1 MALPFPRPAIL
12 PLLPYGA
19 SGETAHASEGP
30 TMAFAWAVREREDSP
45 RLCGTTFRDGCNLGR
60 SDSATDERHASDY
73 VGA

>member
-1 MALPFPRPAIL
+1 
-12 PLLPYGA
+12 
-19 SGETAHASEGP
+19 
-30 TMAFAWAVREREDSP
+30 MAFAWAVREREDSP